1 MGHRVSVIAS
11 SSQML
16 HRFTELKRKNLLI
29 FYTRPLFVS
38 IIQKGLQH
46 TDKRTLL
53 GWQNVLDFQK
63 SLLDYL
69 NKCRI
74 MNLTS

>member
-16 HRFTELKRKNLLI
+16 RRFTELKRKNLLI
-29 FYTRPLFVS
+29 FYTLPLFVS

-53 GWQNVLDFQK
+53 GWQHLHDFQK
-63 SLLDYL
+63 PLLE
-69 NKCRI
+69 
-74 MNLTS
+74 

>member
-29 FYTRPLFVS
+29 FYTLPLFLP

-46 TDKRTLL
+46 TDERTLL
-53 GWQNVLDFQK
+53 GWQHLLDFQK
-63 SLLDYL
+63 SLMEYL
-69 NKCRI
+69 NKRHI